1 MQYANDTVIMVGG
14 DPDSIK
20 NMKFLLYC
28 FEWMSGLK
36 INYHKSEMITF
47 GMDDS
52 EQQHIAN
59 NLNCNVGKMPMRYL
73 GFPISSRNIGVGGFK
88 NIANKMRKKLQPWK
102 GKHLSSGGRLI
113 LTNSSLSSMPT
124 YTMGMFLLQDGVHKQ
139 MDTIRSQFF
148 WRGDSEKFKYH
159 MMKWENVRL
168 PKDFGGL
175 GITNTRIFNESI
187 LMKWV
192 WRLYASSEDDLCCQ
206 LLKQKYLKRKPILC
220 QKGNRGSQFWR
231 GLNKIKHGFSWGAV
245 FEVKDGKSTRFWED
259 VWRGD
264 IPLKIAYPKLYE
276 LCNDKTR
283 LVSDF
288 YDDGEWYISFRRSLG
303 GGRP

>member
-1 MQYANDTVIMVGG
+1 
-14 DPDSIK
+14 
-20 NMKFLLYC
+20 
-28 FEWMSGLK
+28 
-36 INYHKSEMITF
+36 
-47 GMDDS
+47 
-52 EQQHIAN
+52 
-59 NLNCNVGKMPMRYL
+59 
-73 GFPISSRNIGVGGFK
+73 
-88 NIANKMRKKLQPWK
+88 MRKKLQPWK

-124 YTMGMFLLQDGVHKQ
+124 YTMGMLLLQDGVHIQ

-159 MMKWENVRL
+159 MMKWENVCL

-245 FEVKDGKSTRFWED
+245 LILG
-259 VWRGD
+259 WR
-264 IPLKIAYPKLYE
+264 LE
-276 LCNDKTR
+276 
-283 LVSDF
+283 
-288 YDDGEWYISFRRSLG
+288 
-303 GGRP
+303 GRHSP

>member
-1 MQYANDTVIMVGG
+1 MQYADDTVIMVGG
-14 DPDSIK
+14 DPDSIR
-20 NMKFLLYC
+20 NLKFLLYC
-28 FEWMSGLK
+28 FEWMTGLK
-36 INYHKSEMITF
+36 INYPKSEMITF

-59 NLNCNVGKMPMRYL
+59 TLNCNVGKMPMRYL
-73 GFPISSRNIGVGGFK
+73 SFPISSRNIGVGGFK
-88 NIANKMRKKLQPWK
+88 NIVNKMRKKLQPWK

-124 YTMGMFLLQDGVHKQ
+124 YTMGMLLLQDGVHIQ

-159 MMKWENVRL
+159 MMKWENVCL

-220 QKGNRGSQFWR
+220 QKGNRGSQF
-231 GLNKIKHGFSWGAV
+231 
-245 FEVKDGKSTRFWED
+245 
-259 VWRGD
+259 
-264 IPLKIAYPKLYE
+264 
-276 LCNDKTR
+276 
-283 LVSDF
+283 
-288 YDDGEWYISFRRSLG
+288 
-303 GGRP
+303 